1 VDANSG
7 TAVCIIVA
15 SGCVLS
21 GPCADGEKR
30 ERRQVE
36 TLLLVQQAVA
46 LCLVVSFRSLLL
58 LLLFNERAIMSS
70 LASPRATATL
80 L

>member
-21 GPCADGEKR
+21 EPCADGEKQQ
-30 ERRQVE
+30 RRQTE
-36 TLLLVQQAVA
+36 TLLLIQAVT

-80 L
+80 